1 MRQMILMALV
11 LISFSLAN
19 ADDSEPD
26 SLIRTGV
33 HQFMSALQTG
43 DGPEAA
49 EMFSIEALE
58 QVDVMLVSI
67 KQSLDRDPEATI
79 RRLNGVGYSV
89 ELEVAEDWELED
101 YLSATLSL
109 PMISARYAPY
119 ELEID
124 SVLIDGRSAVVEMIF
139 LTSSG
144 AEIPQQ
150 AVMAYEDDIWK
161 ITNFMGITAFP

>member
-1 MRQMILMALV
+1 MRQLILMALV
-11 LISFSLAN
+11 LFSFKFALAE
-19 ADDSEPD
+19 DSEPD
-26 SLIRTGV
+26 SLIRSGV
-33 HQFMSALQTG
+33 NQFMLALQTG
-43 DGPEAA
+43 DGPMAA
-49 EMFSIEALE
+49 EMFSTEALE

-79 RRLNGVGYSV
+79 RRLTGVGYSV
-89 ELEVAEDWELED
+89 DAEVAEDWDLEE

-124 SVLIDGRSAVVEMIF
+124 SVVVDNRDAIVQMTF

-150 AVMAYEDDIWK
+150 AVLSYEDDTWK
-161 ITNFMGITAFP
+161 ISNFMGITAFP